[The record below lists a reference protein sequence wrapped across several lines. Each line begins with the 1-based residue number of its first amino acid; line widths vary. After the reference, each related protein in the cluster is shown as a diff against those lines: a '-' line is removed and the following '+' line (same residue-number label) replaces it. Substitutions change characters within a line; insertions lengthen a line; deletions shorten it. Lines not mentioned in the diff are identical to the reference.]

1 MAQILDQYGKPFN
14 PAGMRSKQTDELAML
29 RSLESERAE
38 HPARRLTPAR
48 IHQIFT
54 EAENGDWLALLDL
67 ADDMEE
73 RDTQIYS
80 EVAKR
85 KNGVIKLDWDVVA
98 PDDASALEQ
107 EQAEQI
113 KAWISAI
120 PQFKQQVVFPLLDGI
135 LKGFSAVEMVWK
147 LDARQTLQPQFQAQP
162 QRWFCQSEDRRQIHL
177 RDTQAYGVP
186 LRPYNWLI
194 HKHPARSGYVA
205 RASLARVLVFPY
217 LFKNYALRDLA
228 EFLEIYGLPL
238 RLGKYASG
246 ASDKEKMA
254 LLRAVTEI
262 GHNAAGIIPLGME
275 IEFANAAQ
283 GTQVPFEAMLDR
295 MDAAI
300 SKAIVGQTLTSGEG
314 KHGTQALGNVH
325 NEVRLD
331 ILAADAELIGET
343 LSNQLIEPLA
353 LLNIAGMDAQRLP
366 RFVIEVPE
374 PEDIASLADSLPKL
388 ASAGVQIGEKWVR
401 HKLRIPDLDAGEQPL
416 KATAPKAQ
424 ANESS
429 LKEQGTEDAQ
439 DVKPKPL
446 AKPDVK
452 PAAKDAK
459 DQSPPEKQ
467 ALAMLRGMVASLAQE
482 DTEKPQPS
490 EPRDALDDLVDEA
503 TADWKPQL
511 YPLVNPLLAEL
522 DAAIER
528 GESAQSFA
536 DRLPGLLGLMNGKAL
551 GERVSRARFA
561 AHLAGAADL
570 NLETGAR

>member
-1 MAQILDQYGKPFN
+1 
-14 PAGMRSKQTDELAML
+14 
-29 RSLESERAE
+29 
-38 HPARRLTPAR
+38 
-48 IHQIFT
+48 
-54 EAENGDWLALLDL
+54 
-67 ADDMEE
+67 
-73 RDTQIYS
+73 
-80 EVAKR
+80 
-85 KNGVIKLDWDVVA
+85 
-98 PDDASALEQ
+98 
-107 EQAEQI
+107 
-113 KAWISAI
+113 
-120 PQFKQQVVFPLLDGI
+120 VVFPLLDGI
-135 LKGFSAVEMVWK
+135 LKGFAAVEMVWK
-147 LDARQTLQPQFQAQP
+147 LDANKTLQPQFQEQP

-194 HKHPARSGYVA
+194 HKHPARSGYLA
-205 RASLARVLVFPY
+205 RAALARVLVFPY
-217 LFKNYALRDLA
+217 LFKNYSLRDLA

-238 RLGKYASG
+238 RLGKYPSG

-331 ILAADAELIGET
+331 ILAADAELISET
-343 LSNQLIEPLA
+343 LSQQLVAPLA
-353 LLNIAGMDAQRLP
+353 LLNIAGMDPKRLP

-374 PEDIASLADSLPKL
+374 PQDIASLADSLPTL
-388 ASAGVQIGEKWVR
+388 ANAGVQIGEKWVR
-401 HKLRIPDLDAGEQPL
+401 GKLRIPDLDQGEQPL
-416 KATAPKAQ
+416 KGAPAPAAAPDPSASGNPQGGKT
-424 ANESS
+424 
-429 LKEQGTEDAQ
+429 LKD
-439 DVKPKPL
+439 K
-446 AKPDVK
+446 AKP
-452 PAAKDAK
+452 A
-459 DQSPPEKQ
+459 DQTSEPEKQ
-467 ALAMLRGMVASLAQE
+467 ALAMLRTMVASLGQDGEGAG
-482 DTEKPQPS
+482 

-511 YPLVNPLLAEL
+511 YPLVSPLLAEL
-522 DAAIER
+522 DSAIER

-536 DRLPGLLGLMNGKAL
+536 DRLPALLGQMNAKAL

-570 NLETGAR
+570 DLETGAR